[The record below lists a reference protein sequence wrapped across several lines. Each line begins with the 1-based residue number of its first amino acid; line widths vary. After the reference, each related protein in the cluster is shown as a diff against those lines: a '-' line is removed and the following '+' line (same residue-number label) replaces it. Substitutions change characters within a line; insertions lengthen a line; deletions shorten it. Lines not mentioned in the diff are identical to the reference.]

1 MHVET
6 LAGAGLWALLPRP
19 KLVSRLLAAIL
30 RGLRPRREHVWRLLV
45 LLRGI
50 LRSIALALVL
60 S

>member
-6 LAGAGLWALLPRP
+6 LAGAGLWALLPRL
-19 KLVSRLLAAIL
+19 KLVSRLLATIL